1 MKLRAIIKSI
11 DWEALLLAF
20 FIFCACKPYFMWTI
34 NYIVPLLMNILSIFI
49 LFRHTDIKGKNSGL
63 FVFWSGGLLF
73 FSIINLNLD
82 LGRIIIL
89 LYVIPVLF
97 VKKVFLKKIYYYL
110 IRIFAVI
117 LSLSLLSWFGS
128 KFGFVSSTSVIPPLN
143 PLMEYD
149 YQVYPFFVV
158 PMSFQEA
165 FISRFHGLFDEPGVV
180 GTYCMMFL
188 YIEEFNIKKWYNIP
202 LLAAGICSFSI
213 AFIIGSIVCGFF
225 VLMSR
230 KVKYSIYVLFLL
242 IGFVIVT
249 RDIPIFQDL
258 IYARLEWNKDTG
270 NIAGENRSKNNE
282 DVYLNSIRGTSEYF
296 FGVQDQTKLQ
306 QFEGSW
312 GYRTIILRNG
322 LVFLLFYIFTFAF
335 LALSHR
341 IRTIDFLKFLAL
353 LLMVIYQRP
362 DLYDL
367 AKLLLFV
374 YAIELYSETRL
385 VSSNKKQ
392 LLYNSSLPVR

>member
-188 YIEEFNIKKWYNIP
+188 YIEEFM
-202 LLAAGICSFSI
+202 LESESSFI
-213 AFIIGSIVCGFF
+213 MA
-225 VLMSR
+225 LM
-230 KVKYSIYVLFLL
+230 
-242 IGFVIVT
+242 
-249 RDIPIFQDL
+249 
-258 IYARLEWNKDTG
+258 
-270 NIAGENRSKNNE
+270 
-282 DVYLNSIRGTSEYF
+282 
-296 FGVQDQTKLQ
+296 
-306 QFEGSW
+306 
-312 GYRTIILRNG
+312 
-322 LVFLLFYIFTFAF
+322 
-335 LALSHR
+335 
-341 IRTIDFLKFLAL
+341 
-353 LLMVIYQRP
+353 
-362 DLYDL
+362 
-367 AKLLLFV
+367 
-374 YAIELYSETRL
+374 
-385 VSSNKKQ
+385 
-392 LLYNSSLPVR
+392 